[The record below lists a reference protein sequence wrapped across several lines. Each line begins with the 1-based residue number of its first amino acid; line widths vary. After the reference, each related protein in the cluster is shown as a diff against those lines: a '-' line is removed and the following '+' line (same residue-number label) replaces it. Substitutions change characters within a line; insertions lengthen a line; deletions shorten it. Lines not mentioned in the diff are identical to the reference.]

1 MPTAPLTGDRA
12 AQTVD
17 EQFYDLICADA
28 DLVAAEFEAIIA
40 AEWPEPP
47 ARRPRRR
54 DAGGRRGSGRARR
67 PAGGSPRLG
76 PLRDGGVDRSARERG
91 PPARQPQ
98 THREPPRTTENH

>member
-28 DLVAAEFEAIIA
+28 DLVAAEFDAIIA

-54 DAGGRRGSGRARR
+54 DAGGCRGSGRARR
-67 PAGGSPRLG
+67 AASGSPRLG
-76 PLRDGGVDRSARERG
+76 SPAQDGDIDRSARERG
-91 PPARQPQ
+91 PPPGSRDPPIATE
-98 THREPPRTTENH
+98 TH